1 MRKIRIASVSFLMED
16 LPHTVNFNIERA
28 MKYIRDASNAG
39 ADIVCLPETMTTNG
53 MGNTKVSVST
63 GIIDEF
69 SRAARE
75 YSIAIVAPF
84 YLSDG
89 DEAFNQATVF
99 DSSGNE
105 IGRYRKAQPTGSEA
119 KWITP
124 GNNFPIIELDITT
137 KENVRKTV
145 KIAIMICMD
154 IYFPEIARIYA
165 MKGAEILFWPTTTHG
180 PTQSGLESQL
190 RSRAIDNSLYIVE
203 SNLAGHPPYAP
214 YSGRFYPG
222 NARIVDFNGDII
234 AQTGRR
240 AGLAIADIDLDERR
254 KTSGVVL
261 INEEDETRA
270 DMESLVRMDL
280 FAEEYSQFAKNQKR
294 YYDSISKKQ

>member
-1 MRKIRIASVSFLMED
+1 MRTIRIASTSFLMED
-16 LPHTVNFNIERA
+16 RPHTVQLNLDRA
-28 MKYIRDASNAG
+28 LEYVRNASDAG
-39 ADIVCLPETMTTNG
+39 ADIICLPETVTTNG
-53 MGNTKVSVST
+53 MGSTKVSVMFDWSAQ
-63 GIIDEF
+63 F

-75 YSIAIVAPF
+75 HSIAIVAPY

-89 DEAFNQATVF
+89 ANTFNQATVF
-99 DSSGNE
+99 DALGYE
-105 IGRYRKAQPTGSEA
+105 VGRYRKAQPTGSEA
-119 KWITP
+119 KWVTP
-124 GNNFPIIELDITT
+124 GNEFPIIELQISSETRGHV
-137 KENVRKTV
+137 EV

-180 PTQSGLESQL
+180 PTQSGLEAQL

-222 NARIVDFNGDII
+222 NARIVDFNGDIV

-240 AGLAIADIDLDERR
+240 SGLAIADIDLEERR

-261 INEEDETRA
+261 INEEDDTRR
-270 DMESLVRMDL
+270 DLESLVRMDL
-280 FAEEYSQFAKNQKR
+280 FAKEYSQISKNQKR
-294 YYDSISKKQ
+294 YYDTISKKQ